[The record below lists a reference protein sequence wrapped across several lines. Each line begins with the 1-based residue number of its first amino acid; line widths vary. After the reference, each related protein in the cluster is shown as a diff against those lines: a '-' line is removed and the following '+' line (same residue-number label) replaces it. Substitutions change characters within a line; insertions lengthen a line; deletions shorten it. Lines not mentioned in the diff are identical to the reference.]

1 MLTLPLLLALL
12 VVFGSLLSFAVIR
25 LLRWYRARERARR
38 ILNAITCVGA
48 DFRRD
53 VMIADGNGG
62 SLHLDFL
69 LLTPKGLLVVDLRDV
84 SGNVF
89 GSDQMSEWTV
99 MNGAS
104 RFTFPNPLGA
114 LYDKVAAVKSC
125 APDTP
130 VQGRIAF
137 TSDALFPKGQP
148 RWVTRVDELA
158 VEFPVTTSDTLANV
172 SAQHS
177 AAWVSVLERVSPSPL
192 RKPVV
197 FTSL

>member
-1 MLTLPLLLALL
+1 MTLPILIVAL
-12 VVFGSLLSFAVIR
+12 VVVGGLLSFAVIR
-25 LLRWYRARERARR
+25 VLRWYRARERARS
-38 ILNAITCVGA
+38 ILTAITHIGA

-104 RFTFPNPLGA
+104 RFTIPNPLSA

-125 APDTP
+125 TADAP
-130 VQGRIAF
+130 VEGRIAF
-137 TSDALFPKGQP
+137 TSEALFPKGQP

-158 VEFPVTTSDTLANV
+158 VEFPVTTRDALV
-172 SAQHS
+172 SGSALHS
-177 AAWVSVLERVSPSPL
+177 AAWVSVLDRLSPSPL

-197 FTSL
+197 FMSM